1 MRARCRSTPRH
12 QGGSPCHLAGAY
24 STAYP
29 WRRRGPR
36 RARAR
41 CARRLV
47 PRESLA
53 QPLLRL
59 AFEVLSA
66 SPARFATGGSRGSPP
81 RPASG
86 RFPWRVP
93 EVRSRGVRAE
103 PQRTPSSESVGC
115 WATLRKVSLSFV
127 PCCCRKRSGGSA
139 KACSRRS
146 LIQTVAV
153 AEVRGA
159 PRSVPRR
166 GKPQRNEPRGAS
178 LRSPRPARTLRTPR
192 EHGRSRDAPCKILAN
207 CEEIALPS
215 RVRDGSG
222 LGRRR

>member
-1 MRARCRSTPRH
+1 MPPCRGVFDGIPLAQAGPEAGSRSLRKEARPPASPLRSLFCVWRLKSFRPAPLALRPVARGEAPLDPPAAGFR
-12 QGGSPCHLAGAY
+12 GGSPRYAAG
-24 STAYP
+24 
-29 WRRRGPR
+29 
-36 RARAR
+36 
-41 CARRLV
+41 
-47 PRESLA
+47 
-53 QPLLRL
+53 
-59 AFEVLSA
+59 
-66 SPARFATGGSRGSPP
+66 
-81 RPASG
+81 
-86 RFPWRVP
+86 
-93 EVRSRGVRAE
+93 GVRAE

-178 LRSPRPARTLRTPR
+178 LRSPRPVRTLRTPR
-192 EHGRSRDAPCKILAN
+192 EHGRSRHAPCKFLAN

>member
-1 MRARCRSTPRH
+1 MPPCRGVFDGIPLAQAGPEVGFALAA
-12 QGGSPCHLAGAY
+12 QGGS
-24 STAYP
+24 S
-29 WRRRGPR
+29 
-36 RARAR
+36 
-41 CARRLV
+41 

-59 AFEVLSA
+59 AFDVLSA

-86 RFPWRVP
+86 PVSVAGPRGTQPG
-93 EVRSRGVRAE
+93 GVRAE

-178 LRSPRPARTLRTPR
+178 LRSPRPVRTLRTPR
-192 EHGRSRDAPCKILAN
+192 EHGRSRHAPCKFLAN